1 VCSRHCRALLRK
13 HVLPLLNSPLPML
26 HVIGQ
31 VESITPRNKEALLA
45 FDGGSAVFADFTGVD
60 GGGLASS
67 RC

>member
-1 VCSRHCRALLRK
+1 
-13 HVLPLLNSPLPML
+13 ML